1 MMSSTVTAQSATG
14 QSGNWRGVSNSEI
27 KSMHGSEVGHAST
40 GRAYSAAVR
49 ALKQKGGHGSS
60 ITTSSGGGG
69 IIIPKALVKSK
80 KSPNTNGGQ
89 MTIQGLLNLKNQNG
103 AGNFRTIQGKSST
116 SSQSTSKSNV
126 GTLSIV
132 EN

>member
-1 MMSSTVTAQSATG
+1 MSSTVTAQSATG

-49 ALKQKGGHGSS
+49 ALKQKGGQGNGSS
-60 ITTSSGGGG
+60 IVSSSGGGG

-89 MTIQGLLNLKNQNG
+89 MTIQGLLNLKN
-103 AGNFRTIQGKSST
+103 
-116 SSQSTSKSNV
+116 
-126 GTLSIV
+126 
-132 EN
+132 